1 MRKLFFFFLIPP
13 FFRPK
18 QTTMLL
24 SQWKVIDGTGN
35 SWFYADLAVKDGKI
49 VLFKNTS
56 QQRNKKLLMRK
67 VL

>member
-1 MRKLFFFFLIPP
+1 
-13 FFRPK
+13 
-18 QTTMLL
+18 MLL